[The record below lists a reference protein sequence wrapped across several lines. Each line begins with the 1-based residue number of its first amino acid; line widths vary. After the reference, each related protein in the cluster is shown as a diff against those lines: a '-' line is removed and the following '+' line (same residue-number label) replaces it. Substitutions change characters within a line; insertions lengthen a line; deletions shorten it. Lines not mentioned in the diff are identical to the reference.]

1 MKTKTKTLWSILL
14 TLALALG
21 VMPAMAYEGAG
32 TQENPWILTGG
43 ETVNLTGSNDFYKVE
58 SDISISE
65 LSIGS
70 VTTEA
75 VIHIEVPQGK
85 TLTIGG
91 DAITQP
97 LKLMCSN
104 SSLYISGAGTV
115 SVKSNSMPIYANG
128 SLYIDGTTVNATG
141 VNEGKRVS
149 VGQTL
154 SLTNGAKLITNGI
167 IREWSCNSNI
177 TVTNSSLEGDILDDY
192 WYSTG
197 PYASVTISGSS
208 FKGSISINRGT
219 GIITGSAIQDG
230 TFSNVTI
237 KDQSTVTGSTVTGST
252 VTGSTVTDS
261 TVTDSTVTDS
271 TVTGSNVTGS
281 TVNNSDINGKH
292 VQSASDYTSIYDSPN
307 EFTVTGLD
315 NLVYNGSER
324 SLSAVSYS
332 GTALTADADYT
343 VSYDPNPAK
352 NAGDYKATVTFTGS
366 YAGTVEKSFSITP
379 AGLTVTANDQA
390 YTYDGH
396 LEDTTYN
403 DPDQIA
409 KKAVISGLQGSDK
422 VTMIRL
428 TGQTKE
434 AGETEI
440 VVTGIA
446 INSGSDNAT
455 ENYSITK
462 NPGKL
467 TISPKPV
474 TATVTAVD
482 RDYIAGS
489 KAVSLT
495 PGTVNG
501 IVDGDAVSV
510 DVSAAAGEI
519 ADANV
524 GKDKAV
530 TVTGVKLGGNDAG
543 NYALSSQP
551 TGVTV
556 TINKAAPDVVSA
568 PTAKTLTY
576 DGSAQ
581 ALVEAGVVTGGEMVY
596 ALGENAT
603 TPPADSLY
611 DKTIPKATDAG
622 TWYVWYKVEES
633 DNYKGTEP
641 DKVQVA
647 ISPTDKTALNKAIAA
662 AETYYNSIVDNAD
675 YADIA
680 ATLKTAIEA
689 AEKAKDDNTTEKAVA
704 DAITA
709 LNGVVDA
716 AKDDVKKTDEKKA
729 AEAKKAADEAAAKKV
744 VDLIN
749 ALPARSRREEGG

>member
-1 MKTKTKTLWSILL
+1 MKTKTKKLWSILF

-141 VNEGKRVS
+141 VNEGTRVQ

-154 SLTNGAKLITNGI
+154 SLTNGAKLITNGR

-192 WYSTG
+192 WGSTG

-252 VTGSTVTDS
+252 V
-261 TVTDSTVTDS
+261 
-271 TVTGSNVTGS
+271 
-281 TVNNSDINGKH
+281 NNSDINGKH
-292 VQSASDYTSIYDSPN
+292 VQSASDYSSIYDSPN

-324 SLSAVSYS
+324 SLSAVLYN
-332 GTALTADADYT
+332 GTALTANTDYT
-343 VSYDPNPAK
+343 VSYDPSPVR

-379 AGLTVTANDQA
+379 ADLAVTANDQA

-396 LEDTTYN
+396 FEDTTYN

-428 TGQTKE
+428 TGQAKE
-434 AGETEI
+434 AGETKI

-455 ENYSITK
+455 ENYSITM
-462 NPGKL
+462 NPG
-467 TISPKPV
+467 
-474 TATVTAVD
+474 
-482 RDYIAGS
+482 
-489 KAVSLT
+489 
-495 PGTVNG
+495 
-501 IVDGDAVSV
+501 
-510 DVSAAAGEI
+510 
-519 ADANV
+519 
-524 GKDKAV
+524 
-530 TVTGVKLGGNDAG
+530 
-543 NYALSSQP
+543 
-551 TGVTV
+551 
-556 TINKAAPDVVSA
+556 
-568 PTAKTLTY
+568 
-576 DGSAQ
+576 
-581 ALVEAGVVTGGEMVY
+581 
-596 ALGENAT
+596 
-603 TPPADSLY
+603 
-611 DKTIPKATDAG
+611 
-622 TWYVWYKVEES
+622 
-633 DNYKGTEP
+633 
-641 DKVQVA
+641 
-647 ISPTDKTALNKAIAA
+647 
-662 AETYYNSIVDNAD
+662 
-675 YADIA
+675 
-680 ATLKTAIEA
+680 
-689 AEKAKDDNTTEKAVA
+689 
-704 DAITA
+704 
-709 LNGVVDA
+709 
-716 AKDDVKKTDEKKA
+716 
-729 AEAKKAADEAAAKKV
+729 
-744 VDLIN
+744 
-749 ALPARSRREEGG
+749 